1 MNRRD
6 FCKYAVV
13 SSLPLAQSRNADAFL
28 LPFLALIGRA
38 SFQSLARV
46 VGATRASALASAA
59 GRARFSNNPQF
70 TIVPLG
76 NTGLLRPRLRISNIR
91 TTQPYRSPTI
101 FIRELNLTLNEQ
113 RDITIQPVNFPV
125 GYVGDYDAPL
135 GNLIYR
141 RGCDYLREISS
152 VDECGCEARWQPE
165 ALSILDT
172 PSEPPPGRTLSPP
185 TLAPR
190 DGPITWRPGDHNPC
204 AYAGTVPI
212 EWINGSIRCGYP
224 R

>member
-1 MNRRD
+1 MNKRD

-13 SSLPLAQSRNADAFL
+13 SALPLAHSRNADAFF

-38 SFQSLARV
+38 SVQSLARS
-46 VGATRASALASAA
+46 VGAARTSTLVSAA
-59 GRARFSNNPQF
+59 GSAKFSNNPQF
-70 TIVPLG
+70 TVVPPG
-76 NTGLLRPRLRISNIR
+76 NTELLRPRLRISNSR

-101 FIRELNLTLNEQ
+101 YIRELNLTLNEQ

-125 GYVGDYDAPL
+125 GYEGHYDASL

-141 RGCDYLREISS
+141 QGCDYLREIVS

-165 ALSILDT
+165 AISILNT
-172 PSEPPPGRTLSPP
+172 SSEPPRDRPFSPP

-190 DGPITWRPGDHNPC
+190 DGPIPYRPGDHNPC
-204 AYAGTVPI
+204 AYAGTVPV
-212 EWINGSIRCGYP
+212 EWVNGGIRCGYP